1 MARMDVLQPNT
12 SFTNPVW
19 AKDFLNREHL
29 IPAGGRVDPAQFP
42 AENAVSVTTSG
53 SAAASEG
60 QTLTETG
67 TPTGGTFT
75 LTYAGETTAPI
86 PYNATAVQVADALR
100 ALPSLDTGDIAVTG
114 GPFPATP
121 IVVTFQGDLANTNVA
136 QMTAT
141 STGLTGGTTPAV
153 TPTTTTAGVAPSGRA
168 GSTTLAV
175 TAIAGPIPAGST
187 LFFLS
192 GKLAYVTAAALTGAT
207 SLTVAPL
214 SQDIYT
220 GDTTQFRGSGKTH
233 IANGTVIGRSHVEA
247 AAGTGYGP
255 ASDADADGTV
265 GEIYLLVHDI
275 DDARRNADATLY
287 RWGSI
292 VDIAHLPGWA
302 SLSATVQARLR
313 VLYQCMRGAD

>member
-42 AENAVSVTTSG
+42 AQNSVSVTTSG
-53 SAAASEG
+53 SAAANEV

-75 LTYAGETTAPI
+75 LTYGGQTTAPI
-86 PYNATAVQVADALR
+86 PYNATATDVADALR
-100 ALPSLDTGDIAVTG
+100 GLSNIATGDIAVAG

-121 IVVTFQGDLANTNVA
+121 ITVTFQGTLANTNVA
-136 QMTAT
+136 QLTAT

-153 TPTTTTAGVAPSGRA
+153 TPTTSTAGVAPAGRA
-168 GSTTLAV
+168 GGTTLAV
-175 TAIAGPIPAGST
+175 TALSGPIPAGVA

-192 GKLAYVTAAALTGAT
+192 GKMAYVTAPALTSAT

-214 SQDIYT
+214 SQDILT
-220 GDTTQFRGSGKTH
+220 GDTTQFRGDGKAY

-247 AAGTGYGP
+247 ANGVGYGP
-255 ASDADADGTV
+255 ASDADADGTL

-292 VDIAHLPGWA
+292 VDISHLPGWA

>member
-12 SFTNPVW
+12 NFTNPVW

-60 QTLTETG
+60 QTVTITG
-67 TPTGGTFT
+67 TPTGGSFT
-75 LTYAGETTAPI
+75 LTYAGQTTAAI
-86 PYNATAVQVADALR
+86 PYNASATEVADALR
-100 ALPSLDTGDIAVTG
+100 ALSNLSSGDIAVTG
-114 GPFPATP
+114 GPGPGTP
-121 IVVTFQGDLANTNVA
+121 YIVTFQGSLANTNVA

-141 STGLTGGTTPAV
+141 GSFTGGSAPAV
-153 TPTTTTAGVAPSGRA
+153 AVTTSTAGVAPSGRA
-168 GSTTLAV
+168 GGTTLAV
-175 TAIAGPIPAGST
+175 TALSGPIPAGT
-187 LFFLS
+187 ALAFLS
-192 GKLAYVTAAALTGAT
+192 GKMAYVTASAITGAT

-214 SQDIYT
+214 SQDILT
-220 GDTTQFRGSGKTH
+220 GDTTQFRGSGKTR

-265 GEIYLLVHDI
+265 GEIYILVHDI